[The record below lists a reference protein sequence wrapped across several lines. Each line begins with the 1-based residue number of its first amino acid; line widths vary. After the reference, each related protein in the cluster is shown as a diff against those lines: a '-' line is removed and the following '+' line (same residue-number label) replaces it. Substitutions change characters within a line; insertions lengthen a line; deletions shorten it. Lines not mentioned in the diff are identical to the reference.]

1 MRILILTVSDS
12 VATGKYL
19 DRSGPAVL
27 ARCQELGWE
36 IVASANLPD
45 DREAIA
51 AFLKNAADTNQC
63 DLLLTTGGT
72 GVGPRD
78 VTPEATLS
86 VAERNIPGFGEQ
98 MRAMGLKKTPRAVLS
113 RAVAAI
119 RGTTI
124 IVNLP
129 GSPAGAVDSLD
140 AIAAL
145 LPHAVD
151 VLHGGHHG

>member
-1 MRILILTVSDS
+1 MRVSILTVSDS
-12 VATGKYL
+12 VASGKHA
-19 DRSGPAVL
+19 DGSGPAV
-27 ARCQELGWE
+27 AGRCRDLGWE
-36 IVASANLPD
+36 IVSAEILPD
-45 DREAIA
+45 ERESIA
-51 AFLKNAADTNQC
+51 EFLRKTADANVV

-78 VTPEATLS
+78 VTPEATIS
-86 VAERNIPGFGEQ
+86 VSERNIPGFAEQ
-98 MRAMGLKKTPRAVLS
+98 MRAVVLKKTPRAVLS
-113 RAVAAI
+113 RAVAVI

-151 VLHGGHHG
+151 VLHGAHHG

>member
-1 MRILILTVSDS
+1 MRVLILTVSDS
-12 VATGKYL
+12 VATGKYP

-27 ARCQELGWE
+27 ARCRELGWD
-36 IVASANLPD
+36 VVDSAHLPD
-45 DREAIA
+45 DRNAIA
-51 AFLKNAADTNQC
+51 AFLKNTSDTNQC

-86 VAERNIPGFGEQ
+86 VAERNIPGFAEQ
-98 MRAMGLKKTPRAVLS
+98 MRSMGSKKTPRAVLS
-113 RAVAAI
+113 RAVAVI

-151 VLHGGHHG
+151 VLHGSHHG

>member
-12 VATGKYL
+12 VATGKFR
-19 DRSGPAVL
+19 DRSGPDVL

-86 VAERNIPGFGEQ
+86 VAERNIPGFAEQ

-113 RAVAAI
+113 RAVAVI

>member
-12 VATGKYL
+12 VATGKYP

-27 ARCQELGWE
+27 ARCQELGWK
-36 IVASANLPD
+36 IVASANLSD

-86 VAERNIPGFGEQ
+86 VAERNIPGFAEQ

-145 LPHAVD
+145 LPHAVE

>member
-1 MRILILTVSDS
+1 
-12 VATGKYL
+12 
-19 DRSGPAVL
+19 
-27 ARCQELGWE
+27 
-36 IVASANLPD
+36 VASANLPD
-45 DREAIA
+45 DRDAIA

-86 VAERNIPGFGEQ
+86 VAERNIPGFAEQ

-113 RAVAAI
+113 RAVAVI

>member
-1 MRILILTVSDS
+1 
-12 VATGKYL
+12 
-19 DRSGPAVL
+19 
-27 ARCQELGWE
+27 
-36 IVASANLPD
+36 
-45 DREAIA
+45 
-51 AFLKNAADTNQC
+51 
-63 DLLLTTGGT
+63 
-72 GVGPRD
+72 
-78 VTPEATLS
+78 
-86 VAERNIPGFGEQ
+86 
-98 MRAMGLKKTPRAVLS
+98 LKKTPRAVLS
-113 RAVAAI
+113 RAVAVI